1 MDEPGSPDGRRT
13 TVGGHMGGDPSAIH
27 RTSVRFAAAE
37 MNGARYFPTLPRN
50 WAQRARD
57 SRRSRRKPI
66 AKGDPSMGARDTTTQ
81 NLQTVGATTLR
92 FGLVLNLLL
101 IGRLKFEDYEVD
113 NIRPMIV

>member
-1 MDEPGSPDGRRT
+1 
-13 TVGGHMGGDPSAIH
+13 
-27 RTSVRFAAAE
+27 
-37 MNGARYFPTLPRN
+37 
-50 WAQRARD
+50 
-57 SRRSRRKPI
+57 
-66 AKGDPSMGARDTTTQ
+66 MGARDTTTQ